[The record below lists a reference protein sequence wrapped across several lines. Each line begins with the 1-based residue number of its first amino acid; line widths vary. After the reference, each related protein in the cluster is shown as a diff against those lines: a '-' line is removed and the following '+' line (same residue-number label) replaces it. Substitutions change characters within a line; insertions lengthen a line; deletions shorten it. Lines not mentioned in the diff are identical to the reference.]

1 MKYFAQEGHYVNSI
15 QQMEQRLG
23 QAKLLHDKLYADGF
37 AAGVKAGILIG
48 AALAAC
54 IYYFAF

>member
-1 MKYFAQEGHYVNSI
+1 MKYFAQEGNYVNSI
-15 QQMEQRLG
+15 RNMEQRLG

-54 IYYFAF
+54 VCLMAF

>member
-1 MKYFAQEGHYVNSI
+1 MKYFAQEGNYVNSI
-15 QQMEQRLG
+15 LQMKQQLEQT
-23 QAKLLHDKLYADGF
+23 KNMHDKLYADGF
-37 AAGVKAGILIG
+37 AVGVKAGILIG

>member
-15 QQMEQRLG
+15 QQMEQRL
-23 QAKLLHDKLYADGF
+23 KRTKTLHDKLYADGF
-37 AAGVKAGILIG
+37 AAGVKVGILIG

-54 IYYFAF
+54 ICLVAF

>member
-15 QQMEQRLG
+15 LQMKQQLERT
-23 QAKLLHDKLYADGF
+23 KTLHDKLYADGF

-48 AALAAC
+48 AALAVC

>member
-1 MKYFAQEGHYVNSI
+1 MKHFAQEGHYVNSI

-23 QAKLLHDKLYADGF
+23 QARNLHDKIYADGF

-48 AALAAC
+48 ATLAAC
-54 IYYFAF
+54 VCLMTF